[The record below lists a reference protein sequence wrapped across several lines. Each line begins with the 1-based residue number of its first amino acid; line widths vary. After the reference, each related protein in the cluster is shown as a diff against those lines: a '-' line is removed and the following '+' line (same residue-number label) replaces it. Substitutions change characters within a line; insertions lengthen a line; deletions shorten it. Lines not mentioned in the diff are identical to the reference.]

1 MENYSRRDNLRF
13 LNVPGHNDENCVD
26 VVYDV
31 IENDMNI
38 DIEDIH
44 FHEAVDRVGKPR
56 SGDASKRFT
65 RPITVCFLSR
75 EDKDA
80 VFRARNRLK
89 DSSRAKDVYITQDY
103 AKAVQQER
111 KVLMEGMFQAK

>member
-1 MENYSRRDNLRF
+1 MENYSRRENLPF
-13 LNVPGHNDENCVD
+13 LNVPGHNDENCMD
-26 VVYDV
+26 VVYDI

-44 FHEAVDRVGKPR
+44 FPGAVHRVGKPR
-56 SGDASKRFT
+56 SEDASKSFT

-80 VFRARNRLK
+80 VFRARKWLK
-89 DSSRAKDVYITQDY
+89 DS
-103 AKAVQQER
+103 
-111 KVLMEGMFQAK
+111 